1 MYLVAYASLLLALLF
16 ALGGAGAGVAQLWQD
31 RNADL
36 GWLEKAHLGVT
47 LCLTVASGI
56 LLTALINCD
65 FSVDYVASYTDRVL
79 PLFYRLTAFWAG
91 QSGRRAPSGRPG
103 PGPSP
108 CAGRCFSSPPPT
120 GP

>member
-91 QSGRRAPSGRPG
+91 
-103 PGPSP
+103 
-108 CAGRCFSSPPPT
+108 RCFSSPPPT

>member
-79 PLFYRLTAFWAG
+79 PLFYRLTAFV
-91 QSGRRAPSGRPG
+91 GRTVRLASVLG
-103 PGPSP
+103 PDGGPVRGAVSVHRRLP
-108 CAGRCFSSPPPT
+108 RR
-120 GP
+120 